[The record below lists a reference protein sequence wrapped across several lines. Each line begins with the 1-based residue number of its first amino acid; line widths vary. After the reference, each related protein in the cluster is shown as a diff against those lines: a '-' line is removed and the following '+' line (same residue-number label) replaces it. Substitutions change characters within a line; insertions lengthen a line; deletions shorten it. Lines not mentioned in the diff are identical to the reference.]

1 MCATDVDA
9 IGRACKSVSQCDWR
23 LCWSMLEVS
32 MKLWRAEAAERNE
45 IGLCLISISL
55 KVRVN
60 VDKNS
65 SFASFSLCGKTIS
78 ASGQTKDSIHRQKRS
93 RSGSLVLVTGLEIIS
108 GESPDTM
115 TGQIQFSSVTYCFCT
130 FVILFSFIRIIL
142 SFVSSFLL
150 FFVFFSHRVQEE

>member
-1 MCATDVDA
+1 
-9 IGRACKSVSQCDWR
+9 
-23 LCWSMLEVS
+23 

-55 KVRVN
+55 KVKVSI
-60 VDKNS
+60 DKKL
-65 SFASFSLCGKTIS
+65 FLCRFCIVWENDIS
-78 ASGQTKDSIHRQKRS
+78 QWTDQGFNTPMRQKRS

-130 FVILFSFIRIIL
+130 FVILF
-142 SFVSSFLL
+142 
-150 FFVFFSHRVQEE
+150 FFHSNYPFFCVFFPSFFCFFFLIGFRRNEYVIKYFQSAPGLTYT

>member
-1 MCATDVDA
+1 
-9 IGRACKSVSQCDWR
+9 
-23 LCWSMLEVS
+23 

-55 KVRVN
+55 KVRVS

-65 SFASFSLCGKTIS
+65 SFAGFSLCGKTIS

-130 FVILFSFIRIIL
+130 FVILF
-142 SFVSSFLL
+142 
-150 FFVFFSHRVQEE
+150 FFHSNYPFFCVFFPSFFCFFFSSCSGGMNT

>member
-1 MCATDVDA
+1 
-9 IGRACKSVSQCDWR
+9 
-23 LCWSMLEVS
+23 

-55 KVRVN
+55 KVKVSI
-60 VDKNS
+60 DKKL
-65 SFASFSLCGKTIS
+65 FLCRFCIVWENDIS
-78 ASGQTKDSIHRQKRS
+78 QWTDQGFNTPMRQKRS

-130 FVILFSFIRIIL
+130 FVILFFFIRIIL

-150 FFVFFSHRVQEE
+150 FFVFFFSSGSGGMNT